1 MQKKSRIILVFPLLF
16 LLITFQVVFAYWN
29 GEQRLPPREVI
40 VKVVDNPL

>member
-40 VKVVDNPL
+40 VKVVDNQL